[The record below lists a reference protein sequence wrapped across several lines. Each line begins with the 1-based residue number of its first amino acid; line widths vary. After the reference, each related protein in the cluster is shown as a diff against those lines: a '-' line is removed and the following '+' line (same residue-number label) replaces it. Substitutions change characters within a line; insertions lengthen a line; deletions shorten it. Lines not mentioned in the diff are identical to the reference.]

1 MLAKDTH
8 GRAQT
13 RTHGK
18 QPQPSIET
26 EPIQCNRDRLPP
38 MLVTLATSYMAT
50 GEPRELYRR
59 RCAKT
64 SRLKSEAAAG
74 IPPKPKSLAFVSI
87 CCSMHST
94 ESFTKHR
101 PWSDY
106 ALKRSFEQSQELNLQ
121 YAEMTRV
128 RAPCVRAA
136 CLALCSDE
144 PAGFV
149 VLALGWLHAGNVLV
163 MINWSSETWLRIMVT
178 THALATL

>member
-1 MLAKDTH
+1 MPLSVFFHHRSQVIQSHVEIGFVCLRHFTQITARMLAKDTH

-101 PWSDY
+101 P
-106 ALKRSFEQSQELNLQ
+106 
-121 YAEMTRV
+121 
-128 RAPCVRAA
+128 
-136 CLALCSDE
+136 
-144 PAGFV
+144 
-149 VLALGWLHAGNVLV
+149 
-163 MINWSSETWLRIMVT
+163 
-178 THALATL
+178 